1 MLLTGHPQTGPG
13 QCSPVHWSG
22 LTIRKA
28 VRVHTHFSAMSA
40 LAVFLVV
47 VIVGT
52 AWRLGSLRLAS
63 SKSPAARTL
72 GAAMHFQY

>member
-1 MLLTGHPQTGPG
+1 
-13 QCSPVHWSG
+13 
-22 LTIRKA
+22 
-28 VRVHTHFSAMSA
+28 MSA
-40 LAVFLVV
+40 LGVFLVV

-52 AWRLGSLRLAS
+52 AWRLGSLRLAA